1 MQTVIVAFENR
12 TTAANISEVLESGGV
27 ADCVVCHSAAEV
39 RRLVNK
45 QGLGVV
51 VCGFKFPDG
60 SGEDLYYDL
69 PDSCVMMMVAPQNR
83 LELCETEEIFQLPAP
98 VSRGDLLASV
108 RMLLQFARRRVS
120 RYPVHIHRSEEEN
133 QLVAQAK
140 AVLMD
145 RHGMTEEQAHRFL
158 QKESMDHGAKL
169 AETARIVLGNS
180 I

>member
-1 MQTVIVAFENR
+1 MQKVIVAFENR
-12 TTAANISEVLESGGV
+12 ATATSIAEVLESGGV

-51 VCGFKFPDG
+51 VCGFKFSDG
-60 SGEDLYYDL
+60 AAENLYYDL
-69 PDSCVMMMVAPQNR
+69 PERCVMLMVASQNR
-83 LELCETEEIFQLPAP
+83 LELCETEGIFQLPSP

-120 RYPVHIHRSEEEN
+120 RYPVPGHRSEEEN

>member
-1 MQTVIVAFENR
+1 MQKVIVAFENR
-12 TTAANISEVLESGGV
+12 KTAASISEVLESGGV
-27 ADCVVCHSAAEV
+27 AECVVCHSASEV

-51 VCGFKFPDG
+51 VCGFKCPDG
-60 SGEDLYYDL
+60 AGEDLYYDL
-69 PDSCVMMMVAPQNR
+69 PQQCVMLMVAPQNR

-120 RYPVHIHRSEEEN
+120 KYPVHIHRSEEEN

-140 AVLMD
+140 ALLMD
-145 RHGMTEEQAHRFL
+145 RHGMTEAQAHRFL
-158 QKESMDHGAKL
+158 QKESMDHGSKL